1 MDRPWMVSDI
11 IRDVIGSI
19 PPTELPYAKPSRI
32 LPFVEARMAEFSAEF
47 KVTTSVQSMV
57 SKLLL
62 KAKRDFYAKDKK
74 QVKIEEVKIEEVK
87 GADCAD
93 LTRKELAMQLVEM
106 CNGDFKEVRRHIEFV
121 ENIANRFLALPKD
134 ESKGEE

>member
-1 MDRPWMVSDI
+1 MDRPWIVSDI

-19 PPTELPYAKPSRI
+19 PPTELPYAKPSRV
-32 LPFVEARMAEFSAEF
+32 LPFVEARLAEF
-47 KVTTSVQSMV
+47 KVTSSVQSMV

-62 KAKRDFYAKDKK
+62 KAKQDFYAKDKK
-74 QVKIEEVKIEEVK
+74 QVKIEEVK

-121 ENIANRFLALPKD
+121 ENIANRFLALPKN

>member
-1 MDRPWMVSDI
+1 
-11 IRDVIGSI
+11 
-19 PPTELPYAKPSRI
+19 
-32 LPFVEARMAEFSAEF
+32 MAEFSAEF

-74 QVKIEEVKIEEVK
+74 QVKIEEVK